1 MKTLNVTVS
10 DEVAEA
16 LRVEAERA
24 GESTEQLIG
33 RLIDVD
39 LRRRGRERLL
49 AALDEGLA
57 AAEAGNVV
65 ALDPNDITPLVMD
78 RYRRRG
84 GE

>member
-39 LRRRGRERLL
+39 LRRRGGSVYSPPSTRDWQRQKQATSWRSTRTTL
-49 AALDEGLA
+49 
-57 AAEAGNVV
+57 
-65 ALDPNDITPLVMD
+65 PLW
-78 RYRRRG
+78 
-84 GE
+84 